1 MKLDAQHAKKALE
14 EVELEKQN
22 RHAPEAVASQQ
33 VQRRQQT
40 LIGLL
45 AKVASLHTQV
55 VDKAK
60 LEQKV
65 ATLQVLKEALKAS
78 LQAKVEECD

>member
-22 RHAPEAVASQQ
+22 RQAAEAVAAQQ
-33 VQRRQQT
+33 VQRRQQI

-45 AKVASLHTQV
+45 AEAASLHMQV
-55 VDKAK
+55 IDKAK
-60 LEQKV
+60 LEQEV
-65 ATLQVLKEALKAS
+65 ATLQVSKEALKAS